1 MQTPYLTTTRIKTLQ
16 TLKKVKTCLGLH
28 TLKTS
33 QVVVVTIYQS
43 SPLFAVFLSRNVRDA
58 DIKYLKKIFRENKL
72 DKMDS
77 LDDYLVTCS

>member
-1 MQTPYLTTTRIKTLQ
+1 MPYPTTTHIKTLQ

-33 QVVVVTIYQS
+33 RLVVVVTIYPS

>member
-1 MQTPYLTTTRIKTLQ
+1 MVY
-16 TLKKVKTCLGLH
+16 VC

-43 SPLFAVFLSRNVRDA
+43 SPLFTVFLSRNVRDA
-58 DIKYLKKIFRENKL
+58 DIKYLKKIFREKKL